1 MSVSVSATPD
11 AATGATARPP
21 ARGRQTYGARRGL
34 GLVNWII
41 IALGAVFFF
50 VPLIVTGI
58 FSLWEG
64 GHRYGFSAYGAMLHA
79 PGFWSSLFLSLRLA
93 AETILLSF
101 VLLLPAMIFV
111 HLKAPKLKPLFEFIS
126 NLPFVIPAIAL
137 IDGLT
142 TLYTGPSWLIST
154 PNYLVIPYFFLALP
168 YAYRS
173 IEVGL
178 STLDLR
184 TLTEAGQSL
193 GAGWGEIIFLVL
205 LPNLRP
211 ALVGAVLLT
220 LTIVIGE
227 FTFASVLLFHTFAVF
242 INDTGQNAI
251 TEAAAL
257 SVFSFLLTWF
267 FMLGVLLTS
276 RRGTATVGG
285 AH

>member
-1 MSVSVSATPD
+1 VAQVKPRLSI
-11 AATGATARPP
+11 G
-21 ARGRQTYGARRGL
+21 
-34 GLVNWII
+34 NWII
-41 IALGAVFFF
+41 IILGGLFFF

-64 GHRYGFSAYGAMLHA
+64 GSHYGFSAYTLLLTT
-79 PGFWSSLFLSLRLA
+79 PGFWASLSLSFELA
-93 AETILLSF
+93 VETIIVSFFLL
-101 VLLLPAMIFV
+101 VPAMIFV
-111 HLKAPKLKPLFEFIS
+111 HLKAPWLKPLFEFIS

-154 PNYLVIPYFFLALP
+154 PNYLVIPYVFLALP

-173 IEVGL
+173 MDVGL
-178 STLDLR
+178 TTLDVR

-193 GAGWGEIIFLVL
+193 GAGWGRIIFWVL
-205 LPNLRP
+205 LPNLKA
-211 ALVGAVLLT
+211 ALIGATLLT
-220 LTIVIGE
+220 LTIVMGE

-242 INDTGQNAI
+242 INDTGQNAV

-257 SVFSFLLTWF
+257 SLFSFLITWL
-267 FMLGVLLTS
+267 FMLGVLITG
-276 RRGTATVGG
+276 RRNPATLGG

>member
-1 MSVSVSATPD
+1 MR
-11 AATGATARPP
+11 ARFGI
-21 ARGRQTYGARRGL
+21 ANWVIVTLGGL
-34 GLVNWII
+34 
-41 IALGAVFFF
+41 FFF
-50 VPLIVTGI
+50 VPLIVTGV

-64 GHRYGFSAYGAMLHA
+64 GAHYGVSAYTLLLHTQ
-79 PGFWSSLFLSLRLA
+79 GFWDSLFLSFRLA
-93 AETILLSF
+93 VETILLSF
-101 VLLLPAMIFV
+101 FMLVPSMIFV
-111 HLKAPKLKPLFEFIS
+111 HLKAPWLKPVFEFIS

-154 PNYLVIPYFFLALP
+154 PNYLVIPYVFLALP

-173 IEVGL
+173 LDVGL
-178 STLDLR
+178 STLDVR

-193 GAGWGEIIFLVL
+193 GAGWGRIILWVL
-205 LPNLRP
+205 LPNLKA
-211 ALVGAVLLT
+211 ALVGATLLT
-220 LTIVIGE
+220 LTIVMGE

-257 SVFSFLLTWF
+257 SLFSFLITWL
-267 FMLGVLLTS
+267 FMLGVLLTG
-276 RRGTATVGG
+276 RRNAATLGG

>member
-1 MSVSVSATPD
+1 MGAIATEIAD
-11 AATGATARPP
+11 AEIVQQPSLRPRKP
-21 ARGRQTYGARRGL
+21 YGQRTTL
-34 GLVNWII
+34 SLFNWII
-41 IALGAVFFF
+41 LTLGGLFFF
-50 VPLIVTGI
+50 VPLIITGL

-64 GHRYGFSAYGAMLHA
+64 GNSYGWSAYSLMLHT
-79 PGFWSSLFLSLRLA
+79 PGFWNSLFLSLRLA
-93 AETILLSF
+93 VETIVLSF
-101 VLLLPAMIFV
+101 ILLVPAMIFV
-111 HLKAPKLKPLFEFIS
+111 NLKAPKLKPLFEFIS

-154 PNYLVIPYFFLALP
+154 PNYLVIPYFFIALP

-173 IEVGL
+173 LDVGL
-178 STLDLR
+178 TTLDVR
-184 TLTEAGQSL
+184 TLTEASQSL
-193 GAGWGEIIFLVL
+193 GAGWGQIIFMVL
-205 LPNLRP
+205 LPNLRT

-251 TEAAAL
+251 TEASAL
-257 SVFSFLLTWF
+257 SLFAFLLTWL
-267 FMLGVLLTS
+267 FMLGVILTA
-276 RRGTATVGG
+276 RKNAATVGG